1 MRIPRP
7 SPLCLGVVL
16 ATLPVL
22 SLQAQYSDTTMK
34 KPMTHD
40 MPAAGTIHGT
50 GSHMAAGTIHVVGA
64 MPTQQIHFTSEFKTD
79 VTEDLHAVLSSD
91 MMAGSGSVDLGKV
104 TQGDQ
109 LIAVPKTAD
118 ARHFAQLLLVDGK
131 SKRVVAAT
139 TIPGGMMDKK
149 DGTMKSGMAKDT
161 AMAMP
166 MKKDSAMSKPR

>member
-7 SPLCLGVVL
+7 SPLCLGVLL

-22 SLQAQYSDTTMK
+22 SLQAQYGDSTMK

-40 MPAAGTIHGT
+40 MPAAGMIHGT

-79 VTEDLHAVLSSD
+79 VTGDLHAVLSSD

-104 TQGDQ
+104 AQGDQ
-109 LIAVPKTAD
+109 LVAVPKTAD
-118 ARHFAQLLLVDGK
+118 ARHFAHLLLVDSK
-131 SKRVVAAT
+131 SKMVVAAT

-149 DGTMKSGMAKDT
+149 DGMMKDT
-161 AMAMP
+161 MAMP